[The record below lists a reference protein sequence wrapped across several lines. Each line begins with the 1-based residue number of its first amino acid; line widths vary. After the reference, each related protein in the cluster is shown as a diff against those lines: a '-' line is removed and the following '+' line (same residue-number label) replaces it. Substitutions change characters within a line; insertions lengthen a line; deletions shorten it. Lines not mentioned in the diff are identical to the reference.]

1 MNAVRKFIRGQ
12 IHRNHEFFR
21 EDFSHGRRGNTI
33 AHSVSSFL
41 MVSSVII
48 DNLYIKEVIAFD
60 LKANPVL
67 IINPNAV
74 LSLPVSIE
82 FLQTVCG
89 RDTQILQASCIVDH
103 DQFPQCN

>member
-1 MNAVRKFIRGQ
+1 MDCPLSGLVVIN
-12 IHRNHEFFR
+12 
-21 EDFSHGRRGNTI
+21 DFNI
-33 AHSVSSFL
+33 E
-41 MVSSVII
+41 
-48 DNLYIKEVIAFD
+48 EVIAFD

>member
-1 MNAVRKFIRGQ
+1 
-12 IHRNHEFFR
+12 
-21 EDFSHGRRGNTI
+21 
-33 AHSVSSFL
+33 

-82 FLQTVCG
+82 FLQTVAG
-89 RDTQILQASCIVDH
+89 GTRRSSRHPALSIMISFLNATD
-103 DQFPQCN
+103 